1 MPLFCDVALAV
12 PLDMAFT
19 YAIPPGMEPVVG
31 GRVLV
36 PFRQQRMSGIVV
48 ELHDRAPQGIDD
60 FRNDGKEERVRPQ
73 GLQPDFLAMPGS
85 AANEV
90 AERVEFETSAAKA
103 AIENNPLT
111 AALKRCATPNQ
122 IFPAASKAAPV
133 HKSVPA
139 DPPISKASSNAKA
152 AWIRS
157 VIEALDVAPVL
168 DEQLLKLGRWIAD
181 YYLAPIG
188 EVFRTMLPLVA
199 EFKRTITYRITD
211 QGHMALHLA
220 GMSGSPARSQRTPD
234 EQLVEF
240 RVLDYLAERE
250 GVREQS
256 LRGATKV
263 SKALL
268 AGMVRKKWIARED
281 VSAVRDA
288 VRTIKVA
295 VLLGAEAASE
305 GKIAEASPPPDGPEA
320 RPHTETQH
328 PQNERSAGDSP
339 AVAGATSPR
348 SSLAKKLNNNQRA
361 LIDALAAAGGRL
373 PVETL
378 RDLDVPRTTLA
389 TLVRRGLIEIVEEP
403 EDRTAPKLKPR
414 RSPFEFE
421 FSPAQKE
428 AVKQIL
434 ESVGARKF
442 TGMLLHGVT
451 GSGKTAVYL
460 AVMREVLEQG
470 RSSILLVPEIGLTP
484 AMAADLIQVFGDEVA
499 ILHSGLSD
507 DERAEQWHRIKRGEA
522 RVVVGTRSAVFAPVS
537 DLALVIVDEEQD
549 SSYKQ
554 EETPRYHARDVAV
567 MRAKMAGA
575 VVVLGS
581 ATPSLESYYNAKK
594 HKYALLELPDR
605 VEQRP
610 LPEVEILDMRQEF
623 QETGQEQVISRK
635 LAEEIRERLEKKEQ
649 VMVLLN
655 RRGYSPV
662 VLCRACGETLQCK
675 NCAVSMTHHKREH
688 KMECHYCGHVAQI
701 PNKCAK
707 CGSEYVYFVGTGSE
721 KLEELLHGMF
731 PQARIGRL
739 DRDTVRGREDFE
751 RALNALNEGELD
763 MLVGTQMIAKGHDVH
778 GVTLVGVVGADHA
791 LSLPDFRAA
800 ERTFQLLTQ
809 VAGRAGRGNSP
820 GKVVLQTYFPDH
832 YAVQFAARHDFAGF
846 YDKELQF
853 RSWMHYPPYSAI
865 ANVVIRSEKLDEA
878 LAWSGELGRW
888 FEKTRHEGIRV
899 LGPAAAPI
907 LRLKRDY
914 RYHFILKSP
923 SREKMNALLR
933 AMLKEAA
940 AKKIPRTQVIVDV
953 DAVWLM

>member
-1 MPLFCDVALAV
+1 LPQMPLFCDVALSV
-12 PLDMAFT
+12 PLDMVFT
-19 YAIPPGMEPVVG
+19 YSVPPGMDPVVG

-36 PFRQQRMSGIVV
+36 PFRQQRLSGIVV
-48 ELHDRAPQGIDD
+48 ELHDRLPQG
-60 FRNDGKEERVRPQ
+60 
-73 GLQPDFLAMPGS
+73 S
-85 AANEV
+85 
-90 AERVEFETSAAKA
+90 
-103 AIENNPLT
+103 
-111 AALKRCATPNQ
+111 
-122 IFPAASKAAPV
+122 ASKV
-133 HKSVPA
+133 QIK
-139 DPPISKASSNAKA
+139 K
-152 AWIRS
+152 
-157 VIEALDVAPVL
+157 VIEALDLSPVL
-168 DEQLLKLGRWIAD
+168 DEQLLKLGKWIAD

-188 EVFRTMLPLVA
+188 EVFRTMLPLSA
-199 EFKRTITYRITD
+199 EFKRTISYRITD
-211 QGHMALHLA
+211 TGRMALHLA
-220 GMSGSPARSQRTPD
+220 GESGSPARSKRTP
-234 EQLVEF
+234 EQQGVEF
-240 RVLDYLAERE
+240 RVLDYLGERE
-250 GVREQS
+250 SVREGS
-256 LRGATKV
+256 LRGATQV
-263 SKALL
+263 SRALL
-268 AGMVRKKWIARED
+268 VGMVRKKWIARED
-281 VSAVRDA
+281 LSAAQDA
-288 VRTIKVA
+288 SRLVKVA
-295 VLLGAEAASE
+295 VLVSAEMRLSASS
-305 GKIAEASPPPDGPEA
+305 AE
-320 RPHTETQH
+320 ETGQ
-328 PQNERSAGDSP
+328 D
-339 AVAGATSPR
+339 
-348 SSLAKKLNNNQRA
+348 SSLQTGSSFASATRKLNDNQRT
-361 LIDALAAAGGRL
+361 LIETLAAAGGRL
-373 PVETL
+373 PVENL
-378 RDLDVPRTTLA
+378 RELDVPRTTLG
-389 TLVRRGLIEIVEEP
+389 TLVRRGLIELVDEP
-403 EDRTAPKLKPR
+403 QEFTSSKLKPR

-421 FSPAQKE
+421 FSAAQNAALAQIGD
-428 AVKQIL
+428 AVA
-434 ESVGARKF
+434 ARKF
-442 TGMLLHGVT
+442 AGLLLHGIT

-460 AVMREVLEQG
+460 ACMRQVLDAG

-484 AMAADLIQVFGDEVA
+484 AVAADLHQVFGDEVA
-499 ILHSGLSD
+499 ILHSGLSNA
-507 DERAEQWHRIKRGEA
+507 ERAEQWHRIRRGEA
-522 RVVVGTRSAVFAPVS
+522 RVVAGTRSAVFAPVG

-594 HKYALLELPDR
+594 NKYALVELPDR
-605 VEQRP
+605 VEKRP
-610 LPEVEILDMRQEF
+610 LPEVEIVDMRQEF

-662 VLCRACGETLQCK
+662 VLCRACGKTLQCE

-688 KMECHYCGHVAQI
+688 KMECHYCGHVAKI
-701 PNKCAK
+701 PEKCAH

-751 RALNALNEGELD
+751 HALNALNEGALD
-763 MLVGTQMIAKGHDVH
+763 MLVGTQMIAKGHDIH
-778 GVTLVGVVGADHA
+778 GVTLVGVVGADMA
-791 LSLPDFRAA
+791 LGLPDFRAA

-809 VAGRAGRGNSP
+809 VAGRAGRGHSP
-820 GKVVLQTYFPDH
+820 GKVILQTYFQDH

-853 RSWMHYPPYSAI
+853 RAWMHYPPYSAI
-865 ANVVIRSEKLDEA
+865 ANVLIRSEKLDEA

-907 LRLKRDY
+907 TRLKRDY

-933 AMLKEAA
+933 GMLAEAA
-940 AKKIPRTQVIVDV
+940 ARKIPRTQVIVDV